1 MRKHVLVSLVP
12 LALASVALGF
22 VTGCTTTAEG
32 EKVAAHEAASTRAAL
47 HADGS
52 LTLAFGENA
61 GQLGFAPALPERAAM
76 GAPAVGTL
84 PNGELLVLDALHG
97 RVLKVEPAGTVREIA
112 RVDRDADDLAVGPDG
127 AFAVKRTTT
136 PKIVVYTPTGA
147 RQGELDYRIL
157 QDAERIELGVSRRV
171 TVVSAHQERYLLGSP
186 TFPLSPAEVLHSKR
200 EGVAERADGAGL
212 QVLRDERGL
221 LSLVAVRADAEAQQG
236 RAVEVGRVAIGRGAS
251 ARVVG
256 VTGNVAC
263 LRVETLED
271 TAVVSVRREA
281 VCVDAAT
288 GAVVFRSNLGAPGA
302 FVPHREL
309 TFSRGRLTF
318 AKPATDGLQIT
329 TFAVAEKSR

>member
-1 MRKHVLVSLVP
+1 MRKHVLVGLVP
-12 LALASVALGF
+12 LAMASALAP
-22 VTGCTTTAEG
+22 VTGCTTTEEG
-32 EKVAAHEAASTRAAL
+32 DKLVASGHAAL

-52 LTLAFGENA
+52 LTLAFGDKVGEV
-61 GQLGFAPALPERAAM
+61 GFAPAVPERAAF

-84 PNGELLVLDALHG
+84 PSGELLVLDALHG
-97 RVLKVEPAGTVREIA
+97 RVLRVEAGGAVREVA

-136 PKIVVYTPTGA
+136 PKIVVYTPAGA

-186 TFPLSPAEVLHSKR
+186 TFPLSPAEVLHSKQ
-200 EGVAERADGAGL
+200 EGVAARADGAGL
-212 QVLRDERGL
+212 EVLRSKEGL
-221 LSLVAVRADAEAQQG
+221 LSLVAVRHDAEQE
-236 RAVEVGRVAIGRGAS
+236 RTVEVGRVAIGRGAS

-271 TAVVSVRREA
+271 TAAVSVRREA
-281 VCVDAAT
+281 VCVDAT
-288 GAVVFRSNLGAPGA
+288 SGAVVFRTDLGAPGA
-302 FVPHREL
+302 YVPHREL
-309 TFSRGRLTF
+309 TFARGRLTF
-318 AKPATDGLQIT
+318 AKPASAGLQVA
-329 TFAVAEKSR
+329 TFAVEEKSR